1 MTQYV
6 IIRNNRS
13 GLEKKVSADSFRL
26 MPKSVLK
33 AWTKVGTA
41 KEEKGTTAPMKP
53 TASTYIPD
61 EIVEKRMREDE
72 AARVKADTALITGV
86 AEQPA
91 EQAQE
96 AAPVQE
102 EAQAEAQAQ
111 QDAPP
116 AEQRSAPV
124 NTEKADDL
132 AAIPNMGKAAAEALA
147 KAGIITFE
155 QLANADNA
163 VLMKALDD
171 AKLTPKKAQVP
182 NWRSKAKELAAA

>member
-1 MTQYV
+1 MTEYV

-13 GLEKKVSADSFRL
+13 GLEKKVSAESFRL

-41 KEEKGTTAPMKP
+41 KEEKGKTAPMKP

-61 EIVEKRMREDE
+61 EIVEKRMGEDE

-96 AAPVQE
+96 
-102 EAQAEAQAQ
+102 EAKAEAPAQ

-116 AEQRSAPV
+116 AEQSSAPV
-124 NTEKADDL
+124 STGKADDL
-132 AAIPNMGKAAAEALA
+132 ASIPNMGKVAAEALT
-147 KAGIITFE
+147 KAGITTFE
-155 QLANADNA
+155 QLANADA
-163 VLMKALDD
+163 GVIMKALDD

>member
-1 MTQYV
+1 MTEYV

-13 GLEKKVSADSFRL
+13 GLEKKVSIDSFRL

-41 KEEKGTTAPMKP
+41 KEEKGTTAPMQP
-53 TASTYIPD
+53 TVSTFIPD
-61 EIVEKRMREDE
+61 EIVEKRLGEDE
-72 AARVKADTALITGV
+72 AARVRADTALITGV

-91 EQAQE
+91 EQE
-96 AAPVQE
+96 AAPVP
-102 EAQAEAQAQ
+102 QAEAQVQ

-116 AEQRSAPV
+116 AEQSSAPV

-132 AAIPNMGKAAAEALA
+132 ASIPNMGKVAAEALA
-147 KAGIITFE
+147 KAGITTFE
-155 QLANADNA
+155 QLANADA
-163 VLMKALDD
+163 GVIMKALDD
-171 AKLTPKKAQVP
+171 AKLSPKKAQVP